1 MNKDYIEVTHT
12 SEQDYNEFR
21 QSIDAYDNPTYE
33 WSGRVESRTNS
44 DGTITT
50 TLEREAIRDYTTLG
64 ENIKLT
70 GGSLEIGTD
79 D

>member
-12 SEQDYNEFR
+12 SEEDYNEFR
-21 QSIDAYDNPTYE
+21 KSIDAYDNPTYG
-33 WSGRVESRTNS
+33 SGRVDTRTNY

-50 TLEREAIRDYTTLG
+50 TLERESIRDYATLH

-70 GGSLEIGTD
+70 GGTLEIGTD
-79 D
+79 N